1 MPPIISDVT
10 LRNAKPQDKA
20 YRLQVGGNCFL
31 EVLTDGVKW
40 WRMRYRRPQ
49 TGQQAILDL
58 GFYRSELVEK
68 QGTING
74 LANLSLNE
82 AKSAA
87 IEAKKLLKQGI
98 DPQIYQEE
106 QKAKADALHQATL
119 RAQAYSFE
127 TIAREWHQHRR
138 DSLQR
143 WKSAKNAEKILHMLE
158 VNLFPELGTLPIS
171 EVTAPLL
178 LEVIQKVVN
187 RGAVETAK
195 KLNRWTTDIFR
206 YAVLRK
212 LVAHNEADNL
222 KGEIPAPI
230 RKNNPYLKSDEIGAF
245 IREVEADTG
254 GEIIKLAILLT
265 LHCLTRT
272 QETRFA
278 QWSEFDLEA
287 KIWHIPAERMKM
299 KRAHTIPL
307 TPQVLTLLERL
318 KPFTGHQPYLFWNA
332 SIGKPFSENA
342 MLQVLYRL
350 GLKGKLTIHGL
361 RATGSTVLNEAGFRA
376 DIIETALAHKEENA
390 IRGAYNHAQYLE
402 ERRKMMCWWSDY
414 LNGVEQGAQ
423 VIPIKTT
430 KKV

>member
-1 MPPIISDVT
+1 MAISVSDVK
-10 LRNAKPQDKA
+10 LKSAKPEEKP
-20 YRLQVGGNCFL
+20 YRIPVGENVYL
-31 EVLTDGVKW
+31 DVLPNGRKV
-40 WRMRYRRPQ
+40 WRMRYLKPPEKKP
-49 TGQQAILDL
+49 AIYTFGDYPDIPLK
-58 GFYRSELVEK
+58 E
-68 QGTING
+68 ING
-74 LANLSLNE
+74 LAKAVKELVRQGRDPTAYREQQKLKTE
-82 AKSAA
+82 AERQAA
-87 IEAKKLLKQGI
+87 
-98 DPQIYQEE
+98 
-106 QKAKADALHQATL
+106 L

-127 TIAREWHQHRR
+127 TIAREWHTHRQEV
-138 DSLQR
+138 LKR
-143 WKSAKNAEKILHMLE
+143 WKSDKNAEKILHMLE
-158 VNLFPELGTLPIS
+158 VNLFPDLGALHIS
-171 EVTAPLL
+171 AVTAPLL

-245 IREVEADTG
+245 IRQVEADTG

-287 KIWHIPAERMKM
+287 KVWNLPAERMKM

-307 TPQVLTLLERL
+307 TPQAIEILERL
-318 KPFTGHQPYLFWNA
+318 KPFTGHQSYFFWNA

-350 GLKGKLTIHGL
+350 GLKGQLTIHGL
-361 RATGSTVLNEAGFRA
+361 RATGSTVLNDAGFRS
-376 DIIETALAHKEENA
+376 DVIETALAHKEENA
-390 IRGAYNHAQYLE
+390 VRAAYNHAQYLE
-402 ERRKMMCWWSDY
+402 ERRQMMSWWSDY
-414 LNGVEQGAQ
+414 LDGVEQGAAI
-423 VIPIKTT
+423 IPIRHKA
-430 KKV
+430 V